1 MNLDYIRPIN
11 KQRKGDGKMFSLA
24 SKHDD
29 PNAKLAWSERIGYG
43 TGGFAFNMINGI
55 IGSFLTIYFT
65 STVGLNAGI
74 IATIFAISKVFDG
87 ISDVIVG
94 RMVDKTKSKLGKG
107 RSWLLRMCIPFAIT
121 TVLLFFVPQNFP
133 TMAQYVYIFLMY
145 NIVNAVCLTGM
156 LVPYYSMISL
166 VTADPYERGFLGNI
180 QQIFQTLGNVV
191 VNATF
196 VTLLGLFTNSTETI
210 YTQRAFTITM
220 IIYCAAMVLITFFSV
235 FSTKE
240 RVHTADEIDKE
251 GIEQKENAGRQAGTL
266 ETVKALLTNKYW
278 VIVTIAS
285 FVVFFVVIMFS
296 MGNVYYC
303 QYVLYDMGQY
313 GWVSNSV
320 SIAQFFV
327 MFATPVFMKKFGK
340 TKVYEAGMAVM
351 GAGFLGF
358 ALFGGQNT
366 LVMIICN
373 VLKGCGVGMAGGM
386 ALGMVADT
394 ITYGT
399 KKTGIDTVGLGN
411 AGVSAAQK
419 IGLGLGTAVF
429 GWVLSG
435 AGYDGTLDAQ
445 GIAQPESVTTAIQF
459 LYNWLPFIMVIV
471 IFVVMV
477 LFYHCERDLK
487 KLENA
492 E

>member
-1 MNLDYIRPIN
+1 
-11 KQRKGDGKMFSLA
+11 MFSLA
-24 SKHDD
+24 SKHND

-43 TGGFAFNMINGI
+43 AGGFAFNMINGI

-65 STVGLNAGI
+65 STIGLNAGI
-74 IATIFAISKVFDG
+74 IATIFAVSKVFDG

-94 RMVDKTKSKLGKG
+94 RMVDRTKSKLGKG
-107 RSWLLRMCIPFAIT
+107 RSWLLRMCIPFGVT
-121 TVLLFFVPQNFP
+121 TMLLFFVPQNFP
-133 TMAQYVYIFLMY
+133 SMAQYIYIFLMY

-166 VTADPYERGFLGNI
+166 VTANPYERGFLGNL

-191 VNATF
+191 INSTF
-196 VTLLGLFTNSTETI
+196 VVLLAKFTDSTETI

-220 IIYCAAMVLITFFSV
+220 LIYCIVMIIITIYSV
-235 FSTKE
+235 CSTKE
-240 RVHTADEIDKE
+240 RVNTTEEDTAAESNTSVQKKGKE
-251 GIEQKENAGRQAGTL
+251 AGTI
-266 ETVKALLTNKYW
+266 ETVKALLKNKYW

-285 FVVFFVVIMFS
+285 FVVFFVVIMYA

-313 GWVSNSV
+313 GWVSNSI
-320 SIAQFFV
+320 SIAQFAV
-327 MFATPVFMKKFGK
+327 MFVTPFFMKKFGK
-340 TKVYEAGMAVM
+340 TRVYEMGMVVM

-358 ALFGGQNT
+358 ALLGGSNT
-366 LVMIICN
+366 IVMIVCN

-399 KKTGIDTVGLGN
+399 KISGIDTVGLGN

-419 IGLGLGTAVF
+419 IGMGLGTAVF
-429 GWVLSG
+429 GWVLNG
-435 AGYDGTLDAQ
+435 AGYDGALDAQ
-445 GIAQPESVTTAIQF
+445 GIVQPESVSTAVNF
-459 LYNWLPFIMVIV
+459 LYNWLPFIMVMITFA
-471 IFVVMV
+471 ILV

-487 KLENA
+487 KMETA

>member
-1 MNLDYIRPIN
+1 
-11 KQRKGDGKMFSLA
+11 MFSLA
-24 SKHDD
+24 SKHND
-29 PNAKLAWSERIGYG
+29 PNASLAWSERIGYG

-94 RMVDKTKSKLGKG
+94 RMVDRTKSKLGKG
-107 RSWLLRMCIPFAIT
+107 RSWLLRMCIPFGIT
-121 TVLLFFVPQNFP
+121 TMLLFFVPQNFP
-133 TMAQYVYIFLMY
+133 EMAQYVYIFLMY

-156 LVPYYSMISL
+156 LVPYYSVISL
-166 VTADPYERGFLGNI
+166 MTANPYERGFLGNI

-191 VNATF
+191 VNSTF
-196 VTLLGLFTNSTETI
+196 VTLLGIFTSSTENI

-220 IIYCAAMVLITFFSV
+220 LIYCIAMIVITIFSV

-240 RVHTADEIDKE
+240 RVHSAESAEEDT
-251 GIEQKENAGRQAGTL
+251 QKS
-266 ETVKALLTNKYW
+266 
-278 VIVTIAS
+278 AS
-285 FVVFFVVIMFS
+285 FVVFFVIIMYA

-313 GWVSNSV
+313 SWVSNSI
-320 SIAQFFV
+320 SIAQFAV
-327 MFATPVFMKKFGK
+327 MFVTPAFMKKFGK
-340 TKVYEAGMAVM
+340 TAVYEAGMVVM
-351 GAGFLGF
+351 GLGFLGF
-358 ALFGGQNT
+358 AVLGGSST
-366 LVMIICN
+366 IVMIICN

-429 GWVLSG
+429 GWVLNG
-435 AGYDGTLDAQ
+435 AGYDGSLDAQ
-445 GIAQPESVTTAIQF
+445 GIAQPESVSTAINF
-459 LYNWLPFIMVIV
+459 LYNWLPFIMVIA
-471 IFVVMV
+471 IFVLMV
-477 LFYHCERDLK
+477 ILYHCERDLK
-487 KLENA
+487 KMEAA

>member
-1 MNLDYIRPIN
+1 
-11 KQRKGDGKMFSLA
+11 MFSLA
-24 SKHDD
+24 SKHND

-43 TGGFAFNMINGI
+43 AGGFAFNMINGI

-74 IATIFAISKVFDG
+74 IATIFAVSKVFDG

-94 RMVDKTKSKLGKG
+94 RMVDQTKSKLGKG
-107 RSWLLRMCIPFAIT
+107 RSWLLRMCIPFGVT
-121 TVLLFFVPQNFP
+121 TMLLFFVPQNFP
-133 TMAQYVYIFLMY
+133 SMAQYIYVFLLY

-166 VTADPYERGFLGNI
+166 VTANPYERGFLGNL

-191 VNATF
+191 VNSTF
-196 VTLLGLFTNSTETI
+196 VVLLAKFTDSTETI

-220 IIYCAAMVLITFFSV
+220 LIYCIAMIIITIYSV

-240 RVHTADEIDKE
+240 RVNTTENTNSGNDAPAQKKGKE
-251 GIEQKENAGRQAGTL
+251 AGTI
-266 ETVKALLTNKYW
+266 ETVKALLKNKYW

-285 FVVFFVVIMFS
+285 FVVFFVVIMYA

-313 GWVSNSV
+313 GWVSNSI
-320 SIAQFFV
+320 SIAQFAV
-327 MFATPVFMKKFGK
+327 MFVTPFFMKKFGK
-340 TKVYEAGMAVM
+340 TRVYEMGMVVM

-358 ALFGGQNT
+358 ALLGGSNT
-366 LVMIICN
+366 IVMIVCN

-394 ITYGT
+394 IAYGT
-399 KKTGIDTVGLGN
+399 KISGIDTVGLGN

-429 GWVLSG
+429 GWVLNG
-435 AGYDGTLDAQ
+435 AGYDGALDAQ
-445 GIAQPESVTTAIQF
+445 GIAQPESVTTAVNF
-459 LYNWLPFIMVIV
+459 LYNWLPFIMVMITFA
-471 IFVVMV
+471 ILV

-487 KLENA
+487 KMETA

>member
-1 MNLDYIRPIN
+1 
-11 KQRKGDGKMFSLA
+11 MFSLA
-24 SKHDD
+24 SKHND
-29 PNAKLAWSERIGYG
+29 PNASLAWSERIGYG

-94 RMVDKTKSKLGKG
+94 RMVDRTKSKLGKG
-107 RSWLLRMCIPFAIT
+107 RSWLLRMCIPFGIT
-121 TVLLFFVPQNFP
+121 TMLLFFVPQNFP
-133 TMAQYVYIFLMY
+133 EMAQYVYIFLMY

-166 VTADPYERGFLGNI
+166 MTANPYERGFLGNI

-191 VNATF
+191 VNSTF
-196 VTLLGLFTNSTETI
+196 VTLLGIFTSSTENI

-220 IIYCAAMVLITFFSV
+220 LIYCIAMIVITIFSV

-240 RVHTADEIDKE
+240 RVHSAESAEEDT
-251 GIEQKENAGRQAGTL
+251 QKSAG
-266 ETVKALLTNKYW
+266 
-278 VIVTIAS
+278 
-285 FVVFFVVIMFS
+285 FVVFFVIIMYA

-313 GWVSNSV
+313 SWVSNSI
-320 SIAQFFV
+320 SIAQFAV
-327 MFATPVFMKKFGK
+327 MFVTPAFMKKFGK
-340 TKVYEAGMAVM
+340 TAVYEAGMVVM
-351 GAGFLGF
+351 GLGFLGF
-358 ALFGGQNT
+358 AVLGGSST
-366 LVMIICN
+366 IVMIICN

-429 GWVLSG
+429 GWVLNG
-435 AGYDGTLDAQ
+435 AGYDGSLDAQ
-445 GIAQPESVTTAIQF
+445 GIAQPESVSTAINF
-459 LYNWLPFIMVIV
+459 LYNWLPFIMVIA
-471 IFVVMV
+471 IFVLMV
-477 LFYHCERDLK
+477 ILYHCERDLK
-487 KLENA
+487 KMEAA